1 VADRGTGQLK
11 EFRPEDLKFLY
22 SSDHDP
28 IGSVAPGERFIVET
42 EDCFTGRYR
51 DPSGFTPENNA
62 WIDRNLDGVT
72 GPIYVDRAEPDDIV
86 AVTLH
91 DIEVTTRGSVA
102 LSPCSAPSPSDW
114 WGQWYA
120 CKSYEVEH
128 GHLVLDSGARIPIR
142 PLIGCIAVAPDREA
156 VLSRMQG
163 PYGGNMDSNDV
174 TIGATV
180 LLPVFTPGAYL
191 YFGDAKAI
199 MGDGEVTQPPEVGT
213 RITVSVE
220 VSARPRTMRWPRVI
234 SASALTTVVSANSI
248 DRAAQLAFAEL
259 LNWID
264 DDSPM
269 DRDEIALLLG
279 MVANTGICQIANT
292 QATAR
297 CTVTRASLQ
306 AVGLT
311 P

>member
-1 VADRGTGQLK
+1 MKVFK
-11 EFRPEDLKFLY
+11 PEDLKFLY
-22 SSDHDP
+22 SRDHDP
-28 IGSVAPGERFIVET
+28 IGSVEPGETFIVET

-51 DPSGFTPENNA
+51 DPSGFTPENKA

-72 GPIYVDRAEPDDIV
+72 GPIYVTGAEPGDIV
-86 AVTLH
+86 AITIQ
-91 DIEVTTRGSVA
+91 DIEITTPGSVV

-120 CKSYEVEH
+120 CKSFAIDG
-128 GHLVLDSGARIPIR
+128 GHLVLESGARIPIR

-156 VLSRMQG
+156 ILSKMQG

-174 TIGATV
+174 TVGATV
-180 LLPVFTPGAYL
+180 ILPVLTQGAFV
-191 YFGDAKAI
+191 YFGDAKAR

-220 VSARPRTMRWPRVI
+220 VGDRPRTMKWPRVV
-234 SASALTTVVSANSI
+234 SAAALTTIVSATSL
-248 DRAAQLAFAEL
+248 DRAALLAFAEL
-259 LNWID
+259 LNWIVD
-264 DDSPM
+264 ESQI

-279 MVANTGICQIANT
+279 MVAHTGICQVANT
-292 QATAR
+292 LPTAR
-297 CTVTRASLQ
+297 CTVLRASLR
-306 AVGLT
+306 AVGLST

>member
-1 VADRGTGQLK
+1 VK
-11 EFRPEDLKFLY
+11 EFRPDDIKFLY
-22 SSDHDP
+22 SADHDP
-28 IGSVAPGERFIVET
+28 IGSVEPGERFVVET

-62 WIDRNLDGVT
+62 WIARNLDGVT
-72 GPIYVDRAEPDDIV
+72 GPIFVDGAEPGSIV
-86 AVTLH
+86 AVTIH
-91 DIEVTTRGSVA
+91 DIEITTRGSVA

-120 CKSYEVEH
+120 CKSFEVTD
-128 GHLVLDSGARIPIR
+128 GHVVLDSGHRVPIR

-156 VLSRMQG
+156 ILSRMQG
-163 PYGGNMDSNDV
+163 RYGGNMDSNEV

-191 YFGDAKAI
+191 YFGDAKAM

-213 RITVSVE
+213 RITVSVDVE
-220 VSARPRTMRWPRVI
+220 ARPRTMNWPRVV
-234 SASALTTVVSANSI
+234 SAAALTTLVSANSL

-264 DDSPM
+264 DESPI
-269 DRDEIALLLG
+269 DRDDIALLLG
-279 MVANTGICQIANT
+279 MVAHTGICQVANT
-292 QATAR
+292 QPTAR
-297 CTVTRASLQ
+297 CTVTTANLE

-311 P
+311 SLSADR

>member
-1 VADRGTGQLK
+1 
-11 EFRPEDLKFLY
+11 
-22 SSDHDP
+22 
-28 IGSVAPGERFIVET
+28 
-42 EDCFTGRYR
+42 
-51 DPSGFTPENNA
+51 
-62 WIDRNLDGVT
+62 
-72 GPIYVDRAEPDDIV
+72 
-86 AVTLH
+86 
-91 DIEVTTRGSVA
+91 
-102 LSPCSAPSPSDW
+102 
-114 WGQWYA
+114 
-120 CKSYEVEH
+120 
-128 GHLVLDSGARIPIR
+128 
-142 PLIGCIAVAPDREA
+142 
-156 VLSRMQG
+156 MQG

-220 VSARPRTMRWPRVI
+220 VNARPRTMRWPRVV
-234 SASALTTVVSANSI
+234 SASALTTVVSATSL

-279 MVANTGICQIANT
+279 MVAHTGICQIANT
-292 QATAR
+292 QPTAR